1 MPYPFNNDESHKN
14 WQNVVIEFCVY
25 EKMATHRKPL
35 KVLLELRLFA
45 RSISDSSS
53 ILVPFSLKYNVYTFI
68 SNIYIDGIYP
78 ISLGQNGR
86 FSMQMTSS
94 WWMQHLQ
101 CILFLFICREAD
113 WNSKSFPI
121 PKLCILDQFR
131 KKPILLYSI
140 CHGRNCDL
148 VQLAIVKTYTPHLA
162 FVLLQITSLHLYWWT
177 LQSYESIP
185 PSVGPTLPHS
195 LPASCNYSLCQLL
208 LYSES
213 QAYSLTD
220 WVTHTDPPNYSLTH
234 TLTDLI
240 TNSRHWG
247 IHTGDF
253 PRRSSVIA
261 SVTRPWYQLVL
272 LLYQRVCNIQ
282 KEVSIC

>member
-1 MPYPFNNDESHKN
+1 
-14 WQNVVIEFCVY
+14 
-25 EKMATHRKPL
+25 MATHRKSL
-35 KVLLELRLFA
+35 KVLLELRLFP
-45 RSISDSSS
+45 RSISDTSS
-53 ILVPFSLKYNVYTFI
+53 ILVPSSLKYNVYTCI
-68 SNIYIDGIYP
+68 PNIYVDGIYP
-78 ISLGQNGR
+78 IALGQNGR
-86 FSMQMTSS
+86 FSMQMTSP

-121 PKLCILDQFR
+121 PKLCILDLFR
-131 KKPILLYSI
+131 KKPIILYSCMSWQKLWPGTIGNREKNTHHIWLLYCYRSQACI
-140 CHGRNCDL
+140 CIGGLYN
-148 VQLAIVKTYTPHLA
+148 PMSP
-162 FVLLQITSLHLYWWT
+162 SLR
-177 LQSYESIP
+177 
-185 PSVGPTLPHS
+185 PSAHPPHS

-213 QAYSLTD
+213 QTYSLTD
-220 WVTHTDPPNYSLTH
+220 WVTHTHPPNYSLTH

-247 IHTGDF
+247 IHTGDL

-272 LLYQRVCNIQ
+272 LLNQTVCNIQ

>member
-1 MPYPFNNDESHKN
+1 MPYPFNNDGSHKN

-25 EKMATHRKPL
+25 EEMATHRKSL
-35 KVLLELRLFA
+35 KVLFELRRFP
-45 RSISDSSS
+45 RSISDTSS
-53 ILVPFSLKYNVYTFI
+53 ILVPSSLKYNVYTCI
-68 SNIYIDGIYP
+68 PTTYVDGIP
-78 ISLGQNGR
+78 KALGQNGR
-86 FSMQMTSS
+86 FSMQMTSP

-101 CILFLFICREAD
+101 CILFIFTCREAD

-131 KKPILLYSI
+131 KKTILLYSI
-140 CHGRNCDL
+140 CNGRNCDL

-208 LYSES
+208 LYCES
-213 QAYSLTD
+213 QTYSLTD
-220 WVTHTDPPNYSLTH
+220 WVTHTHPPNYSLTQ

-240 TNSRHWG
+240 TNSRQLG
-247 IHTGDF
+247 IHTGDLS
-253 PRRSSVIA
+253 RRSSVIA
-261 SVTRPWYQLVL
+261 SVPRPWYQLVL
-272 LLYQRVCNIQ
+272 LLYQRVCNVQ

>member
-53 ILVPFSLKYNVYTFI
+53 ILVPSSLKYNVYTFI

-78 ISLGQNGR
+78 IALGQNGR

-131 KKPILLYSI
+131 KYPY
-140 CHGRNCDL
+140 CY
-148 VQLAIVKTYTPHLA
+148 IVYVMAEIVTWYN
-162 FVLLQITSLHLYWWT
+162 W
-177 LQSYESIP
+177 QS
-185 PSVGPTLPHS
+185 
-195 LPASCNYSLCQLL
+195 
-208 LYSES
+208 
-213 QAYSLTD
+213 
-220 WVTHTDPPNYSLTH
+220 
-234 TLTDLI
+234 
-240 TNSRHWG
+240 
-247 IHTGDF
+247 
-253 PRRSSVIA
+253 
-261 SVTRPWYQLVL
+261 
-272 LLYQRVCNIQ
+272 
-282 KEVSIC
+282 